1 MDSTHF
7 RYQHTAFWPFH
18 FAYHLT
24 GYDGSTLYCRLYHVT
39 CTQFLH
45 CVKLICGDEFLN
57 VASTRFTRAHGC
69 DHSKMSSTRTDRVR
83 VIRPVNQGQAVFC
96 AQIISLKTGHD
107 VIRITTT
114 GGNKEFVLFKDVNF
128 VQSFNPDDGTTG
140 APRYYAQFDIDNMIL
155 GPTPDAAYPVE
166 LHYFYRPA
174 SLTAG
179 AEDGTTWLS
188 SNASV
193 SMLYGSLVEAY
204 TFMKGE
210 ADLVQNY
217 TQRFTEALSRVKN
230 FGESQEVTD
239 AYRTGLILREKT

>member
-1 MDSTHF
+1 MS
-7 RYQHTAFWPFH
+7 
-18 FAYHLT
+18 
-24 GYDGSTLYCRLYHVT
+24 
-39 CTQFLH
+39 
-45 CVKLICGDEFLN
+45 
-57 VASTRFTRAHGC
+57 FTY
-69 DHSKMSSTRTDRVR
+69 
-83 VIRPVNQGQAVFC
+83 
-96 AQIISLKTGHD
+96 AQLKTAIQD
-107 VIRITTT
+107 YTENTETTFVNSLDIFIKNTEERILKIAQLEVFRKNQSGNMAANNQYLALPSDYLAPYSLSFTS

-128 VQSFNPDDGTTG
+128 VQSFNPNNSTAG
-140 APRYYAQFDIDNMIL
+140 APRYYAQFDIDNFIL
-155 GPTPDAAYPVE
+155 GPTPDAAYEVE

-188 SNASV
+188 TNASV
-193 SMLYGSLVEAY
+193 SMLYGSLIEAY

>member
-1 MDSTHF
+1 MSFTYAQLKTAIQDYTENTETTFVNSLDVFIKNTEERILKIAQLEVF
-7 RYQHTAFWPFH
+7 RKNQSGNMA
-18 FAYHLT
+18 ANN
-24 GYDGSTLYCRLYHVT
+24 
-39 CTQFLH
+39 QFLA
-45 CVKLICGDEFLN
+45 LPSDYL
-57 VASTRFTRAHGC
+57 APYSLSFT
-69 DHSKMSSTRTDRVR
+69 S
-83 VIRPVNQGQAVFC
+83 
-96 AQIISLKTGHD
+96 
-107 VIRITTT
+107 

-128 VQSFNPDDGTTG
+128 VQSFNPNNSTSG
-140 APRYYAQFDIDNMIL
+140 APRYYAQFDIDNFIL
-155 GPTPDAAYPVE
+155 GPTPDAAYEVE

-188 SNASV
+188 TNASV
-193 SMLYGSLVEAY
+193 SMLYGSLIEAY

>member
-1 MDSTHF
+1 MS
-7 RYQHTAFWPFH
+7 
-18 FAYHLT
+18 
-24 GYDGSTLYCRLYHVT
+24 
-39 CTQFLH
+39 
-45 CVKLICGDEFLN
+45 
-57 VASTRFTRAHGC
+57 FTY
-69 DHSKMSSTRTDRVR
+69 
-83 VIRPVNQGQAVFC
+83 
-96 AQIISLKTGHD
+96 AQLKTAIQD
-107 VIRITTT
+107 YTENTETTFVNSLDIFIKNTEERILKIAQLEVFRKNQAGNMTASNQYLALPSDYLAPYSLSFTT

-140 APRYYAQFDIDNMIL
+140 VPRYYAQFDIDNFIL
-155 GPTPDAAYPVE
+155 GPTPDAAYAVE
-166 LHYFYRPA
+166 LHYFYRPQ

-188 SNASV
+188 TNASV
-193 SMLYGSLVEAY
+193 SMLYGSLIEAY

>member
-1 MDSTHF
+1 MSFTYAQLKSAIQDYTENTETTFVNSLDIFIKNTEERILKIAQLEVF
-7 RYQHTAFWPFH
+7 RKNQSGNMTASNQYLALPSDYL
-18 FAYHLT
+18 APYSLSYT
-24 GYDGSTLYCRLYHVT
+24 AG
-39 CTQFLH
+39 
-45 CVKLICGDEFLN
+45 GD
-57 VASTRFTRAHGC
+57 
-69 DHSKMSSTRTDRVR
+69 
-83 VIRPVNQGQAVFC
+83 
-96 AQIISLKTGHD
+96 
-107 VIRITTT
+107 
-114 GGNKEFVLFKDVNF
+114 KEFVLFKDVNF

-166 LHYFYRPA
+166 LHYFYRPP

-188 SNASV
+188 TNASV
-193 SMLYGSLVEAY
+193 SMLYGSLIEAY